1 MLASEADAVTPGTV
15 QRSAQGDVAK
25 RRGLI
30 SRGERAASAPIRVP
44 QTITVHRRAPLCRT
58 AQLAGRSASI
68 SESNE

>member
-1 MLASEADAVTPGTV
+1 MLASEANASNAWD
-15 QRSAQGDVAK
+15 SAALCAGGVAK

-30 SRGERAASAPIRVP
+30 YRGECAASAPIRVP

>member
-1 MLASEADAVTPGTV
+1 MLALEAVASNAWD
-15 QRSAQGDVAK
+15 SAALCAGGVAK

-30 SRGERAASAPIRVP
+30 SRDERAASAPIRVP